1 MKTEI
6 IMSILV
12 IFILIAVTIIIIIVA
27 VVIII
32 IIVVVPWIHP
42 FLVKQ
47 KKSSVL
53 FTYNPPS
60 KKKSPFIITGRRCCL
75 ANHPD

>member
-1 MKTEI
+1 MKTKI
-6 IMSILV
+6 VTGIFV
-12 IFILIAVTIIIIIVA
+12 IFILITVIINIIIIVA

-32 IIVVVPWIHP
+32 MIVVVSFI
-42 FLVKQ
+42 FGKT

-60 KKKSPFIITGRRCCL
+60 KKSPFIITGRRCCL